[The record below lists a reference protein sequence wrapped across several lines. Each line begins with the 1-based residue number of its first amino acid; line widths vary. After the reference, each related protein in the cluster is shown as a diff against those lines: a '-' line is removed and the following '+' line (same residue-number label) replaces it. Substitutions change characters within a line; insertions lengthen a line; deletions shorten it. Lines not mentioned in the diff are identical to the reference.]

1 MFGANLISAL
11 NTNIHPRKEAIIVE
25 GSLIL
30 VLSVSRLNID
40 LDQLENGATP
50 QFTPM
55 ATSKVFFFLPLS
67 YDYVFSSLLR
77 YCLLKIVLIPIADKI
92 RDEFD
97 IC

>member
-1 MFGANLISAL
+1 VFGANLISAL
-11 NTNIHPRKEAIIVE
+11 NTYIHPRKEAIIVE

-55 ATSKVFFFLPLS
+55 ATSKWFFFFFFFFKKFLFFKFF
-67 YDYVFSSLLR
+67 FSHGS
-77 YCLLKIVLIPIADKI
+77 A
-92 RDEFD
+92 
-97 IC
+97 